1 MNGDYSHRQ
10 FGRGFVAMIAAMM
23 FFLATITLLSG
34 VFMIALI
41 ALAVSAVLVLLFH
54 SLRVEVDRDALRLSY
69 GIGVVRKRF
78 DLTSLRDAYAVRNK
92 WWYGLGIRLT
102 PHGWLYNV
110 SGLDAVE
117 IVRTSGKKFRVG
129 TDEPQAL
136 VTALKAALKD
146 SKSGGSRQR

>member
-23 FFLATITLLSG
+23 FFLATMTLLSG
-34 VFMIALI
+34 VFMIAL
-41 ALAVSAVLVLLFH
+41 AVPAVLVLLFH
-54 SLRVEVDRDALRLSY
+54 SLRVEVDRNALRLSY

-136 VTALKAALKD
+136 VTALTAALKD
-146 SKSGGSRQR
+146 SKSGERRRR